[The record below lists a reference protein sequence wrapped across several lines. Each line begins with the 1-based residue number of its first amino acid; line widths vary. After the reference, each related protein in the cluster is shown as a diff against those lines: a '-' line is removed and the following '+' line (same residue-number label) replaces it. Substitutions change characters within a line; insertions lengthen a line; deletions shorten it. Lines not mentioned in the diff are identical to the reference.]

1 MWRLLFN
8 HFSSCM
14 LWYRFPRV
22 LAAIYSKWFPAI
34 YRVIYLYTLICMYLN
49 ILLNALRYISKPY
62 ISTFISMCIL
72 QYTNII
78 KAVSIKSIHQFL
90 EAHFNVPTT
99 ERMICQ
105 HNYKYDTRFLLS
117 CTMHTKLICLYVCIH
132 WTRIKLRF

>member
-22 LAAIYSKWFPAI
+22 LAAIYSKWFPTI
-34 YRVIYLYTLICMYLN
+34 YRVIYFYAPISIACCGTDFLVF
-49 ILLNALRYISKPY
+49 SKPY
-62 ISTFISMCIL
+62 FSTLISMFIL
-72 QYTNII
+72 QYINIS
-78 KAVSIKSIHQFL
+78 KAVFFCRFL
-90 EAHFNVPTT
+90 QAHFNASTT

-117 CTMHTKLICLYVCIH
+117 CTMHTKLICLNLFVFIELESNCDVNSS
-132 WTRIKLRF
+132 